1 MSSRYELV
9 KLEKALAEKHIGAAI
24 ARAEKAAEDRFSY
37 LLKANVFNYSDFFI
51 GTPGGDVRS
60 LILQVNDYLNQ
71 KLDGGHLLLANID
84 GTADGFWA
92 YLFQKYKKKKKQM
105 TKFELLACDPV
116 VQNDVK
122 NLLAVKTLLLKHER
136 YLSGQNLFA
145 TQRAFQAADLFV
157 RNMQFR
163 KLAHESIRGA
173 LKDLLDK
180 LSFLREVDLPAFLD
194 AYLKRIIG
202 AGNRRAKRLPAPLYD
217 EQVLF
222 PDYLPEDKG
231 LH

>member
-1 MSSRYELV
+1 MSVVLQSFERV
-9 KLEKALAEKHIGAAI
+9 GA
-24 ARAEKAAEDRFSY
+24 S
-37 LLKANVFNYSDFFI
+37 N
-51 GTPGGDVRS
+51 
-60 LILQVNDYLNQ
+60 VNDYLKQ
-71 KLDGGHLLLANID
+71 KPDDGHLLLANID

-92 YLFQKYKKKKKQM
+92 YLFQKYKKKKKQLA
-105 TKFELLACDPV
+105 KFELLARDPT

-122 NLLAVKTLLLKHER
+122 NFLAVKILLLKHER

-157 RNMQFR
+157 RNIQFR

-173 LKDLLDK
+173 LRDMLDK
-180 LSFLREVDLPAFLD
+180 LSFFREIDLSAFLD

-202 AGNRRAKRLPAPLYD
+202 VRNRRAKRLPAPLYD
-217 EQVLF
+217 EQILF